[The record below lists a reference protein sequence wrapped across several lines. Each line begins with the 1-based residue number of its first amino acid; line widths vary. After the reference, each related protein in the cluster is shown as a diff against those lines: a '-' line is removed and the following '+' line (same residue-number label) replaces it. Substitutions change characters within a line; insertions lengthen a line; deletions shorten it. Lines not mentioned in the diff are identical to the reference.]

1 MPNLKQIIFACVLV
15 YALLATAVAQSSSSS
30 SPQNSSLTITAA
42 AADDRVRITA
52 PSSIVQMHVEV
63 YGAGGEKLFDQ
74 ELRGGNVFD
83 WHLQDG
89 HGQRVAAGAYV
100 CVVTVKSV
108 SGKLAQKIGSVRVE
122 EKSASVQPGNSH
134 QLSVPQMQ
142 AIGPVEEDS
151 SWTIPA
157 SDAQQTA
164 TVIAHDGEDGQM
176 IRGRGALT
184 FRIGNFFTG
193 IDQEQ
198 MRLTED
204 GRLGIGTSEP
214 RATLDVTGTIRAQRY
229 LVAKPKKTDTA
240 NDLSPDTLVTEAVGS
255 EEALVSGTG
264 TQDRIAKWVDNAG
277 TLGNS
282 VIAESA
288 GKIGIGTTT
297 PTQALEVANGRI
309 LTTGGQILTAAAG
322 VVEIGTTVTNN
333 NNGASGFR
341 MRNTFNGNATFQQG
355 LDIAPTF
362 APSANVSIAR
372 GFISTAFF
380 APPVGVTITDAFGGN
395 ANTAYNNTSGAVT
408 NGAAFAIRS
417 PIVLG
422 ALRPTFQYGMRIN
435 NQGIAGTN
443 TSYGLFVDAQSGST
457 NNFSAVFAGGNVGIG
472 TTAPAARLHVAGAS
486 SADDTP
492 VSILE
497 SSGSQI
503 PLSFRF
509 AGTEFARIRV
519 NNLGNLVIA
528 TMAGTQKNMIFRAGD
543 DSLTDMFIQGSSGN
557 VGIGT
562 STPDAKLD
570 VSDGTILS
578 SGSTGGRLGANNPN
592 NQSASVNLDWFN
604 DTARIRYGG
613 SGAGAANGLVIQG
626 QGDATKLTITNSGSV
641 IAGDNVVAGGKLFFN
656 DETFNPDDAFPP
668 QDLCGRRV
676 GNVAPNPFQIT
687 LCSSS
692 LRYKTDVRGFTPG
705 LDLVSRLRPVGFRWK
720 GRGDADLGL
729 IAEEV
734 ARVEPLLVTH
744 NSKGEIEGVK
754 YDRIGV
760 VLLNAVRE
768 QQAQINTQQQQL
780 RAKDE
785 RIAKLAARLASYESN
800 LARYDA
806 RLASVE
812 RFVVWGKRTK
822 RQVTARVN
830 SGRKR
835 GHRRAAPPKAD

>member
-1 MPNLKQIIFACVLV
+1 MSTLMRLVGSSLFAFVLAGTGLAQENRTPIDNPQELV
-15 YALLATAVAQSSSSS
+15 PATPLVTAKATAKRIRFVGPGTVVQLRLQVYNEAAQ
-30 SPQNSSLTITAA
+30 
-42 AADDRVRITA
+42 
-52 PSSIVQMHVEV
+52 
-63 YGAGGEKLFDQ
+63 KLFDT
-74 ELRGGNVFD
+74 ELHGNVLD

-89 HGQRVAAGAYV
+89 AGQDLEAGSYACVLTIKSLSGRLSQRVG
-100 CVVTVKSV
+100 
-108 SGKLAQKIGSVRVE
+108 LVRVNDKKAAIE
-122 EKSASVQPGNSH
+122 ATEGAR
-134 QLSVPQMQ
+134 LSPAQQ
-142 AIGPVEEDS
+142 QTIGPVEGNAALTILQDS
-151 SWTIPA
+151 EAEAIT
-157 SDAQQTA
+157 
-164 TVIAHDGEDGQM
+164 TVTHDGTDGQLTSTK
-176 IRGRGALT
+176 GALT
-184 FRIGNFFTG
+184 FRTG
-193 IDQEQ
+193 DIFSGKDKEH
-198 MRLTED
+198 MRLAED

-214 RATLDVTGTIRAQRY
+214 RATLDVTGTIRAERY
-229 LVAKPKKTDTA
+229 LVAKPKKIDSA
-240 NDLSPDTLVTEAVGS
+240 SDLSPSLVTEAVDS
-255 EEALVSGTG
+255 EEALISGTG
-264 TQDRIAKWVDNAG
+264 TQDRIAKWADNAG
-277 TLGNS
+277 TLGDS

-309 LTTGGQILTAAAG
+309 LTTGGQIITAAGG
-322 VVEIGTTVTNN
+322 VLEIGTTVTNN

-486 SADDTP
+486 SLADTP
-492 VSILE
+492 VGILE
-497 SSGSQI
+497 SSGSQT
-503 PLSFRF
+503 PLSFKID
-509 AGTEFARIRV
+509 GTEFARIRV

-528 TMAGTQKNMIFRAGD
+528 TMAGTQKNIIFRAGD
-543 DSLTDMFIQGSSGN
+543 DTLTDMFIQGSSGN

-562 STPDAKLD
+562 STPDAKLE

-626 QGDATKLTITNSGSV
+626 QGDNTKLTITDSGNL
-641 IAGDNVVAGGKLFFN
+641 IVAGKLFFH
-656 DETFNPDDAFPP
+656 DDTFNPADATPP
-668 QDLCGRRV
+668 QDLCAREI
-676 GNVAPNPFQIT
+676 GNVAPVPFQIT

-692 LRYKTDVRGFTPG
+692 IRYKTDVHSFMPG
-705 LDLVSRLRPVGFRWK
+705 LNLINRLRPVGFRWK
-720 GRGDADLGL
+720 GRGEADLGL

-780 RAKDE
+780 REKDE

-812 RFVVWGKRTK
+812 RIVVWGKRTK

-830 SGRKR
+830 SVRKR
-835 GHRRAAPPKAD
+835 GHRRAVPPKAD